1 MRIISLDHLTV
12 FELTPPELVGAAA
25 FAGFSHVG
33 VRLQPA
39 APGEK
44 QHPMIGDT
52 PMLRETLSRM
62 ADTGVKVLDAGVFR
76 LRKGMDIPGLEPVF
90 ATAAKLGATHLV
102 VNGDE
107 PDEAVLA
114 ELFAGLCDLGRAY
127 ALTVNLE
134 ATPWTGVRTLTQAAR
149 IVRSVNRPN
158 GRVLVDT
165 IHVDRSGGSAAEI
178 AALPPALIAYA
189 QICDARG
196 PRPADF
202 ETMIFQA
209 RNERAFPG
217 EGNLD
222 LAGMLRALPPG
233 IPLSLECP
241 TNELA
246 KTLPAAE
253 RAKRGRAAIDS
264 LLAAAAGASSGA

>member
-1 MRIISLDHLTV
+1 MRILSLDHLTV
-12 FELTPPELVGAAA
+12 FELTPPELVGTAAL
-25 FAGFSHVG
+25 AGFSHVG

-52 PMLRETLSRM
+52 PMLRETLARM
-62 ADTGVKVLDAGVFR
+62 ADTGVKLLDAGVFR
-76 LRKGMDIPGLEPVF
+76 LRKDMDIPGLEPVF
-90 ATAAKLGATHLV
+90 ATAAKLGAAHVV

-114 ELFAGLCDLGRAY
+114 DLFARLCDLGRRY
-127 ALTVNLE
+127 ALTANLE

-149 IVRSVNRPN
+149 IVGGVNRPN

-178 AALPPALIAYA
+178 ASIPASLIAYA

-196 PRPADF
+196 PRPKDF
-202 ETMIFQA
+202 DTMIFQA

-246 KTLPAAE
+246 KTLPAVE
-253 RAKRGRAAIDS
+253 RAKRGRAAIES
-264 LLAAAAGASSGA
+264 LLAAAATGA

>member
-1 MRIISLDHLTV
+1 MRIVSLDHLTV
-12 FELTPPELVGAAA
+12 FELTPPELVGTAAL
-25 FAGFSHVG
+25 AGFSYVG

-76 LRKGMDIPGLEPVF
+76 LRKGMDILGLEPVF
-90 ATAAKLGATHLV
+90 ATAAKLGAAHLV

-114 ELFAGLCDLGRAY
+114 ELFADLCDLGRRY
-127 ALTVNLE
+127 TLIVNLE

-149 IVRSVNRPN
+149 IVGKAGRTN
-158 GRVLVDT
+158 GCVLVDP
-165 IHVDRSGGSAAEI
+165 IHVDRAGGSAAEI
-178 AALPPALIAYA
+178 ASLPPAIIAYA
-189 QICDARG
+189 QICDAHG
-196 PRPADF
+196 PRPKDF
-202 ETMIFQA
+202 DTMIFQA

-241 TNELA
+241 TNRLA
-246 KTLPAAE
+246 RTLPAVE
-253 RAKRGRAAIDS
+253 RARRGRAAVES
-264 LLAAAAGASSGA
+264 LLATIAASATGA